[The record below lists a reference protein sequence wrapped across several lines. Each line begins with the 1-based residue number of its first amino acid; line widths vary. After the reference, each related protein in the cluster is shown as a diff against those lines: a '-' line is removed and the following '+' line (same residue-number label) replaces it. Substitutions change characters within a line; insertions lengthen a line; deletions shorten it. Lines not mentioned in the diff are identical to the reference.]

1 MSGVLDR
8 AAVMEILA
16 DYDAGRR
23 LVIERA
29 AVESYRESIANAV
42 MARLE
47 LPEPAELPAEPTIA
61 DALYELTELW
71 TVGEL
76 VTQAMQDGV
85 YCCQV
90 GCGGGGCESCACC
103 VAGYCVSGIDGIP
116 TPGSDCNP
124 ADDPEHA
131 VEVWKFWLQ
140 EAAKH
145 NPAVA
150 LLVTAKADTL
160 REAAAEHRRL
170 AADSRTDVGMTEH
183 EEAADWL
190 DGWHAQYA
198 GDGS

>member
-8 AAVMEILA
+8 QAVMDILA
-16 DYDAGRR
+16 NFEVGRR
-23 LVIERA
+23 LPIEQ
-29 AVESYRESIANAV
+29 VQNESYREDIASALI
-42 MARLE
+42 ALTE
-47 LPEPAELPAEPTIA
+47 LPRPVPAEPTIA

-71 TVGEL
+71 TVREL
-76 VTQAMQDGV
+76 VAHAMQEGV

-90 GCGGGGCESCACC
+90 GCGGGGCESCPCC

-116 TPGSDCNP
+116 FPGSDCNP

-131 VEVWKFWLQ
+131 AEVWKYWIE

-150 LLVTAKADTL
+150 ALVTAKADTI
-160 REAAAEHRRL
+160 REAAAEQRRL

-183 EEAADWL
+183 EETADWL
-190 DGWHAQYA
+190 DGWAAQY
-198 GDGS
+198 GGTQ